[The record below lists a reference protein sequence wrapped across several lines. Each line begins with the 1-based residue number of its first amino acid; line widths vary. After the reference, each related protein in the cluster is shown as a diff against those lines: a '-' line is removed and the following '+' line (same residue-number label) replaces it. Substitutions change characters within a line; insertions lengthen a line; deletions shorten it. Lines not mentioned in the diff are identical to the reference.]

1 MTLRRTVPL
10 AAAVHAAMLALAWR
24 VAPEVRPPPSA
35 AEREVDLEP
44 IDLGPALEPPPDDRA
59 TSAAS
64 ETTRAASERTRA
76 PTADALSAAIAKTLD
91 EGAATSPEAEGA
103 RDAPLDDGPAGDVHA
118 WERPSARALGVT
130 TFGAKG
136 AGAGAAGGEKNA
148 FYKYTAGAD
157 GPADGARASRD
168 VARDVSQTLL
178 DHDRAL
184 GLGADG
190 PVIGAL
196 ETAAY
201 AAPLP
206 SDEARCVVDVT
217 IGADGE
223 VTSIAVGE
231 TNGERG
237 LWERLAKDALALV
250 RGKRAHVPAGAK
262 GVALRI
268 ELTSR
273 VQLPSGHAP
282 STSVSVLGLP
292 AKKGHGKDPV
302 AVTIL
307 DPLPKLT
314 DVPLDREGKI
324 KVPIPMVNLT
334 IFGTNADPTDLS
346 MAVRRVIGAKVLSE
360 RLL

>member
-1 MTLRRTVPL
+1 
-10 AAAVHAAMLALAWR
+10 
-24 VAPEVRPPPSA
+24 VA
-35 AEREVDLEP
+35 
-44 IDLGPALEPPPDDRA
+44 
-59 TSAAS
+59 
-64 ETTRAASERTRA
+64 
-76 PTADALSAAIAKTLD
+76 
-91 EGAATSPEAEGA
+91 
-103 RDAPLDDGPAGDVHA
+103 
-118 WERPSARALGVT
+118 
-130 TFGAKG
+130 
-136 AGAGAAGGEKNA
+136 AGAGAAGGGKNA

-178 DHDRAL
+178 EVT
-184 GLGADG
+184 LGAHVAIG
-190 PVIGAL
+190 PGSVLHAGVVIYDRCTIGAQSIL
-196 ETAAY
+196 HAN
-201 AAPLP
+201 
-206 SDEARCVVDVT
+206 VT

-223 VTSIAVGE
+223 VTSIAVGD
-231 TNGERG
+231 GG
-237 LWERLAKDALALV
+237 DVPSIGARLAKDALALV